1 MTREDQQNIF
11 FECLSEGNR
20 RRCLNLVKEWE
31 QQQLPDE
38 QLYNDIII
46 PALVRV
52 GEAWENNTLGIV
64 EEHVATQI
72 IRTILG
78 YKAATLTPRRTL
90 HRTALVG
97 CVPEEHHDVSTMI
110 MANTLEKDGW
120 QVLHYGG
127 SVPRHDLFESIR
139 RVKPDLLCLTMKS
152 IGCLESTIALLTDVR
167 ATMPDTKVLI
177 GGISMPSVRTI
188 LAEYV
193 DVIADDFRQG
203 AEEAARLVNA

>member
-1 MTREDQQNIF
+1 MTREEQQNVF

-20 RRCLNLVKEWE
+20 RRCLNLVREWE

-46 PALVRV
+46 PALVRF
-52 GEAWENNTLGIV
+52 GEAWENNELGII
-64 EEHVATQI
+64 EEHIATQI

-78 YKAATLTPRRTL
+78 YKAVTLTPHRTL

-97 CVPEEHHDVSTMI
+97 CVPEEHHDVATMI
-110 MANTLEKDGW
+110 MSNTLEKDGW
-120 QVLHYGG
+120 RVRHYGG
-127 SVPRHDLFESIR
+127 AVPRHDLYESVR
-139 RVKPDLLCLTMKS
+139 RMKPDLLCLTMKS
-152 IGCLESTIALLTDVR
+152 ISCLESTITLLTDVR
-167 ATMPDTKVLI
+167 AAVPETKILI

-193 DVIADDFRQG
+193 DVIADDFSQG
-203 AEEAARLVNA
+203 AREAARLVNA